1 MTYLRIKVH
10 GFDEMPKE
18 EDIHFGH
25 VTVISFDDGHIGS
38 ILYTV
43 ENGWNTVKIE
53 STGKYSTQHAQSIA
67 DMKAAYDGWI
77 SFNKKTIINDDWCE
91 LLKGLVEDVGIVIT
105 NSPEKHENDY
115 DKEYWDEL
123 DLFYG
128 KAEDLLDHA
137 EFIQKLKGW
146 Q

>member
-1 MTYLRIKVH
+1 MTYLRVKIH

-18 EDIHFGH
+18 EDIEYGS
-25 VTVISFDDGHIGS
+25 VGVITLKDGYIRP

-43 ENGWNTVKIE
+43 EKGWNTSKSE
-53 STGKYSTQHAQSIA
+53 STGKYSTEHAQSIK
-67 DMKAAYDGWI
+67 DMKAAFDGWI
-77 SFNKKTIINDDWCE
+77 SFNKKTIVNDDWCE
-91 LLKGLVEDVGIVIT
+91 LLKGLVEDVGIVIVNNPDT
-105 NSPEKHENDY
+105 YQNDY

-123 DLFYG
+123 DSFYE